1 MPGHNLPIAIT
12 YKPLPEEKVMV
23 APIIGRGPDVIGRVN
38 TGPTE
43 ARSAG
48 RATADVRA
56 DKQASIRTPAD
67 AINVMRARME
77 QRLQE
82 AMGGQS
88 KAASGADKYAT
99 QAQPPTASD
108 VASVILGFVQN
119 RLQQEADAGADVEKL
134 AGLMEQARAG
144 IEKGYAEAR
153 EQIVALG
160 MMNETLGAEIDEGFN
175 LIQDGLLNLERLF
188 SGKEPEVDNP
198 TENS

>member
-1 MPGHNLPIAIT
+1 
-12 YKPLPEEKVMV
+12 MV
-23 APIIGRGPDVIGRVN
+23 APIIGRGPDVTGRVN
-38 TGPTE
+38 TGLTEVKPAGRVSAE
-43 ARSAG
+43 AR
-48 RATADVRA
+48 V
-56 DKQASIRTPAD
+56 DKQTSIRTPAD

-88 KAASGADKYAT
+88 KAVSGADKYAA
-99 QAQPPTASD
+99 QAQPPSASD

-119 RLQQEADAGADVEKL
+119 RLQTEADAGADVEKL
-134 AGLMEQARAG
+134 SGLMEQARAG

-175 LIQDGLLNLERLF
+175 LIQDGLLNLEKLF
-188 SGKEPEVDNP
+188 LGKEPEVENP
-198 TENS
+198 TETG

>member
-1 MPGHNLPIAIT
+1 
-12 YKPLPEEKVMV
+12 MV
-23 APIIGRGPDVIGRVN
+23 APIIGRGPDVTGRVN
-38 TGPTE
+38 TGPNE
-43 ARSAG
+43 AKPAVQV
-48 RATADVRA
+48 AAEVRT
-56 DKQASIRTPAD
+56 DKQTSIRTPAD

-82 AMGGQS
+82 AMGGQN
-88 KAASGADKYAT
+88 KTVSGADKYAA
-99 QAQPPTASD
+99 QAQPPSASD

-119 RLQQEADAGADVEKL
+119 RLQTEADAGADVEKL

-160 MMNETLGAEIDEGFN
+160 MMNETLSAEIDEGFD

-188 SGKEPEVDNP
+188 LGEEPAVDSP
-198 TENS
+198 TETD

>member
-1 MPGHNLPIAIT
+1 
-12 YKPLPEEKVMV
+12 MV
-23 APIIGRGPDVIGRVN
+23 APIIGRGPDLTGRVS
-38 TGPTE
+38 TGPSDN
-43 ARSAG
+43 RPAG
-48 RATADVRA
+48 RVTAETRV

-88 KAASGADKYAT
+88 KAVSGADKYAA

-134 AGLMEQARAG
+134 AGLLEQARAG

-153 EQIVALG
+153 DQIVALG
-160 MMNETLGAEIDEGFN
+160 MMNETLSGEIDEGFN
-175 LIQDGLLNLERLF
+175 LIQDGLLNLEKLF
-188 SGKEPEVDNP
+188 LGKELEVDNS
-198 TENS
+198 TETG

>member
-1 MPGHNLPIAIT
+1 
-12 YKPLPEEKVMV
+12 MV
-23 APIIGRGPDVIGRVN
+23 APIIGRGLDVTGRVN

-43 ARSAG
+43 ARPVG

-88 KAASGADKYAT
+88 KAVSGADKYAA

-108 VASVILGFVQN
+108 VANVILGFVQN

-153 EQIVALG
+153 EQIVALD

-175 LIQDGLLNLERLF
+175 LIQDGLLNLEKLF
-188 SGKEPEVDNP
+188 LGKEREVDSP
-198 TENS
+198 TEDS

>member
-1 MPGHNLPIAIT
+1 MPGHNLPIAIP

-23 APIIGRGPDVIGRVN
+23 APIIGRGPDVTARVN
-38 TGPTE
+38 TGPAE
-43 ARSAG
+43 ARPIG
-48 RATADVRA
+48 RITAEARV
-56 DKQASIRTPAD
+56 DKQAPIRTPAD
-67 AINVMRARME
+67 AINAMRARME

-88 KAASGADKYAT
+88 KTVSGADKYTA

-119 RLQQEADAGADVEKL
+119 RLQTETDAGADMEKL
-134 AGLMEQARAG
+134 ADLMSQARAG

-153 EQIVALG
+153 DQIVALS
-160 MMNETLGAEIDEGFN
+160 MMNETLSGEIDEGFN
-175 LIQDGLLNLERLF
+175 LIQDGLLNLEKLF
-188 SGKEPEVDNP
+188 LGKEPDVDNP